1 MALAGIVPLSSRPET
16 LRSAAS
22 TLIRCVRCRD
32 GRRWLASA
40 SLRER
45 IRARRTSRAVYRFV
59 VALLGVAI
67 TLGGLLLVPLPGP
80 GWLIVLAGLAL
91 LATEFEPA
99 RRLLEFA
106 RRTLQRWTSWLGA
119 ARDGGPRRRGGGD
132 PRLRGGRAL
141 GCAVVAGVPAWVPD
155 AVVPP
160 LPGLHR

>member
-1 MALAGIVPLSSRPET
+1 MAR
-16 LRSAAS
+16 
-22 TLIRCVRCRD
+22 VRVV
-32 GRRWLASA
+32 
-40 SLRER
+40 RER

-106 RRTLQRWTSWLGA
+106 RRTLQMWTSWLGRQGMGVRAGVGVGTLACVA
-119 ARDGGPRRRGGGD
+119 AGLWG
-132 PRLRGGRAL
+132 A
-141 GCAVVAGVPAWVPD
+141 AVVTGVPAWVPD

>member
-1 MALAGIVPLSSRPET
+1 MAR
-16 LRSAAS
+16 
-22 TLIRCVRCRD
+22 VRVV
-32 GRRWLASA
+32 
-40 SLRER
+40 RER
-45 IRARRTSRAVYRFV
+45 IRAGRTSRAVYRFV

-99 RRLLEFA
+99 RLLLEFA
-106 RRTLQRWTSWLGA
+106 RRTLQRWTSWLARQGMGVRAGVGVGTLACVAAGLWGA
-119 ARDGGPRRRGGGD
+119 A
-132 PRLRGGRAL
+132 L
-141 GCAVVAGVPAWVPD
+141 VAGVPAWVPD